1 MIVSVRMVWL
11 LLLLVAGSLRIQPQT
26 EQPQSPRALPLNRF
40 AASRRAG
47 TDAAGFYYMPT
58 AIGDDYFDGTS
69 SIERVRRHFA
79 VARRA
84 GVKYLRCAFSWD
96 AIEKQHGKYDWRFW
110 DNLVTIAEQNKIQ
123 VIPYVAY
130 TPEWAARDAKD
141 FWKQPPRDPQLYAD
155 FMFAA
160 AQRYR
165 GRIHSWEIWNEPDN
179 KDYWVGSAHEF
190 ATLVMQA
197 ARRIREADP
206 AAVLVLGGMANGP
219 SDFVRA
225 LITQYHVDRYVDV
238 IAMHAYPEGWLN
250 GPAELIFQQWVPEMQ
265 RIIAEAGSDDDLWLN
280 EMGYADYR
288 FRANQASIY
297 GTRVFYNYEH
307 SRRYQAVMLFK
318 MEVMALATQQI
329 SLAGWYRI
337 DDFPRSEKRLGPDL
351 VNYHLGVVD
360 VRGQAKPAL
369 FALRFFDRLFDQP
382 SRLLQLQVVRRGKSQ
397 SVVNVFQ
404 RKDKHVI
411 VVGWLRSSTAD
422 EVADQSGMAVDR
434 RAEVVSAQL
443 PCSGARVSGF
453 YDAEGV
459 KVARSARVE
468 RGMLRDIHLSGSK
481 VFVVELRCAM

>member
-1 MIVSVRMVWL
+1 MITSVRTAWL
-11 LLLLVAGSLRIQPQT
+11 LLVLIAAALRTQPQT
-26 EQPQSPRALPLNRF
+26 EQPQSTRTLPLNRF
-40 AASRRAG
+40 VESRHAG

-69 SIERVRRHFA
+69 PIERVRRHFA
-79 VARRA
+79 VAKRA

-96 AIEKQHGKYDWRFW
+96 AIEKEHGKYDWRFW
-110 DNLVTIAEQNKIQ
+110 DNLVTSAEQNKIQ

-130 TPEWAARDAKD
+130 TPDWAARDAKD
-141 FWKQPPRDPQLYAD
+141 FWKQPPRDPQVYAD

-179 KDYWVGSAHEF
+179 KDYWLGSADEF
-190 ATLVMQA
+190 ATLVMEA
-197 ARRIREADP
+197 AKRIREADP
-206 AAVLVLGGMANGP
+206 SAVLVLGGMANGP
-219 SDFVRA
+219 SDFFRA
-225 LITQYHVDRYVDV
+225 LITQHHVDRYVDV

-250 GPAELIFQQWVPEMQ
+250 GPTELIFQQWAPQMQ
-265 RIIAEAGSDDDLWLN
+265 KIIAEAGSGDDFWLN

-288 FRANQASIY
+288 YRANKASIY

-369 FALRFFDRLFDQP
+369 IALRFFNRIFNQP
-382 SRLLQLQVVRRGKSQ
+382 SRLMQVHVVRREKSQ
-397 SVVNVFQ
+397 AVVDVFQ
-404 RKDKHVI
+404 RRDKHVI
-411 VVGWLRSSTAD
+411 VVGWLRSSTGD
-422 EVADQSGMAVDR
+422 EVADQSGMAGDR
-434 RAEVVSAQL
+434 RAEVVSAEL
-443 PCSGARVSGF
+443 PCSGARVDGF

-459 KVARSARVE
+459 KIPTGARVE
-468 RGMLRDIHLSGSK
+468 LGMLRDIHLSGSK
-481 VFVVELRCAM
+481 VFVAELSCR

>member
-1 MIVSVRMVWL
+1 MITSVRTAWL

-26 EQPQSPRALPLNRF
+26 EQPQSTRALPLNRF
-40 AASRRAG
+40 AASRHAG
-47 TDAAGFYYMPT
+47 TDASGFYYMPT

-69 SIERVRRHFA
+69 PIERVRRHFA
-79 VARRA
+79 AAKRA
-84 GVKYLRCAFSWD
+84 GAKYLRCAFSWD
-96 AIEKQHGKYDWRFW
+96 AIEKEHGKYDWQFW
-110 DNLVTIAEQNKIQ
+110 DNLMAIAEQNKIQ

-130 TPEWAARDAKD
+130 TPEWAARDKKD

-160 AQRYR
+160 AKRHR

-179 KDYWVGSAHEF
+179 KDYWLGSADEF

-219 SDFVRA
+219 SDFFRA
-225 LITQYHVDRYVDV
+225 LSRQHHVDRYVDV

-250 GPAELIFQQWVPEMQ
+250 GPAELIFQQWVPQMQ
-265 RIIAEAGSDDDLWLN
+265 KIIAEAGSGDDLWLN

-297 GTRVFYNYEH
+297 GTHVFYNYEH

-318 MEVMALATQQI
+318 MEVLALATQQI

-369 FALRFFDRLFDQP
+369 FALRFFNRIFNQP
-382 SRLLQLQVVRRGKSQ
+382 SRLLQVQIARREKSQ
-397 SVVNVFQ
+397 AVVDVFQ

-411 VVGWLRSSTAD
+411 VVGWLRSSTRD
-422 EVADQSGMAVDR
+422 EVADRSGMAVDR
-434 RAEVVSAQL
+434 RAEVVSAEL
-443 PCSGARVSGF
+443 PCAGARVSGF
-453 YDAEGV
+453 YDAEGA
-459 KVARSARVE
+459 KVTRSARVG
-468 RGMLRDIHLSGSK
+468 RGMLKDIHLSGSK
-481 VFVVELRCAM
+481 VFVAELSCK

>member
-1 MIVSVRMVWL
+1 MITSVRMAWL
-11 LLLLVAGSLRIQPQT
+11 FYLLIAWSLRIQPQT
-26 EQPQSPRALPLNRF
+26 EQHRSTRALPLNRF
-40 AASRRAG
+40 AASRHTG
-47 TDAAGFYYMPT
+47 TDAADFYYMPT

-69 SIERVRRHFA
+69 SIERVRRHFS

-96 AIEKQHGKYDWRFW
+96 AIEKEHGTYDWQFW
-110 DNLVTIAEQNKIQ
+110 DNLVAIAEQNKIQ

-130 TPEWAARDAKD
+130 TPEWAAREAKD
-141 FWKQPPRDPQLYAD
+141 FWKQPPRDPQLYAA

-179 KDYWVGSAHEF
+179 KDYWLGSADEF

-197 ARRIREADP
+197 AGRIREADP
-206 AAVLVLGGMANGP
+206 GAVLVLGGMANGP
-219 SDFVRA
+219 SDFFRT
-225 LITQYHVDRYVDV
+225 LITQHHVDRYVDV

-265 RIIAEAGSDDDLWLN
+265 RIIAQGGSGDDLWLN

-288 FRANQASIY
+288 FHRNKASIY

-318 MEVMALATQQI
+318 MEVMALATEQI

-360 VRGQAKPAL
+360 VHGQPKPAL
-369 FALRFFDRLFDQP
+369 FALRFFNGLFNQP
-382 SRLLQLQVVRRGKSQ
+382 SRLLQVQVVRREKSQ
-397 SVVNVFQ
+397 AVVDIFQ

-411 VVGWLRSSTAD
+411 VVGWLRSSSGD
-422 EVADQSGMAVDR
+422 EVADRSGMAVDQ

-443 PCSGARVSGF
+443 PCAGARVAAF
-453 YDAEGV
+453 YNAEGA
-459 KVARSARVE
+459 KVARSARVQH
-468 RGMLRDIHLSGSK
+468 GMLRDIHLSGSK
-481 VFVVELRCAM
+481 VFVAELSCHL

>member
-1 MIVSVRMVWL
+1 MITSVRMAWL
-11 LLLLVAGSLRIQPQT
+11 FYLLIAWSLRIQPQT
-26 EQPQSPRALPLNRF
+26 EQHRSTRALPLNRF
-40 AASRRAG
+40 AASRHTG

-69 SIERVRRHFA
+69 SIERVRRHFS

-96 AIEKQHGKYDWRFW
+96 AIEKEHGTYDWQFW
-110 DNLVTIAEQNKIQ
+110 DNLVAIAEQNKIQ

-130 TPEWAARDAKD
+130 TPEWAAREAKD
-141 FWKQPPRDPQLYAD
+141 FWKQPPRDPQLYAA

-179 KDYWVGSAHEF
+179 KDYCLGSADEF

-219 SDFVRA
+219 SDFFRA
-225 LITQYHVDRYVDV
+225 LISQHHVDRYVDV

-250 GPAELIFQQWVPEMQ
+250 GPAELIFQQWVPQMQ
-265 RIIAEAGSDDDLWLN
+265 KIIADAGAVDDLWLN

-318 MEVMALATQQI
+318 MEVLALATRQI

-369 FALRFFDRLFDQP
+369 FALRFFNRLFDQP
-382 SRLLQLQVVRRGKSQ
+382 SRLLHLQVTRRQKSQ
-397 SVVNVFQ
+397 AVLDVFQ
-404 RKDKHVI
+404 RKDRHVI
-411 VVGWLRSSTAD
+411 VVGWLRSSSGD
-422 EVADQSGMAVDR
+422 EVSDRSGMAVDR
-434 RAEVVSAQL
+434 RAEVVSAEL
-443 PCSGARVSGF
+443 PCAGARVSGF
-453 YDAEGV
+453 YDAEGA
-459 KVARSARVE
+459 KVTRSAWVG
-468 RGMLRDIHLSGSK
+468 RGMLKDIHLSGSK
-481 VFVVELRCAM
+481 VFVAELSCK